1 VAGGFRPWWL
11 AEALA
16 REPADG
22 RSPPLSGDTR
32 ADLAIV
38 GGGFTGL
45 WTAILAKQARPELDV
60 VLVEADICGAGASGR
75 NGGCVLTWTTK
86 FMTLCRLYGEAE
98 AVRLARASEQAILDI
113 EAFIDAHGI
122 ECDWRRDGT
131 LYTATS
137 NAQLG
142 ASDAV
147 MGELGRRGI
156 STWTRLPDDEV
167 RRRAG
172 SRAHLEGW
180 FSPLAATVQP
190 ALLARGLRR
199 VALGLG
205 VRIHEHTSMHG
216 LGRGTPMTIATSGGT
231 ITADR
236 VVLALNA
243 WMAGLFAELRRSIAI
258 VSSDM
263 VITEPAPAALKA
275 TGLDGG
281 ISVLDSRTFVHYY
294 RSTPDGRLMLGKGG
308 NTFAYGGRMHPVF
321 DAPSPYRLPLAATV
335 VRFMPGLAPTRIAA
349 SWNGPSD
356 RSVTGLPFFGALA
369 GRPNVWYGFGYSGN
383 GVGPTRMGGQ
393 LLADLALGR
402 DTAWTRS
409 PLARGPRG
417 QFPPEPIRYLG
428 SLLVRDAIRRTEAD
442 ADAGRVPRRWD
453 AALARF
459 AAAAGKADKA

>member
-1 VAGGFRPWWL
+1 MVGRFRPWWL

-16 REPADG
+16 QEPADG
-22 RSPPLSGDTR
+22 LSPPLGGDTR
-32 ADLAIV
+32 ADFAIV

-45 WTAILAKQARPELDV
+45 WTAILAKRARPELDV
-60 VLVEADICGAGASGR
+60 LLIEADICGAGASGR

-86 FMTLCRLYGEAE
+86 FMTLCRLYGEPE

-113 EAFIDAHGI
+113 EGFIHAHGI
-122 ECDWRRDGT
+122 ECGWRRDGT
-131 LYTATS
+131 LYTAS
-137 NAQLG
+137 SSAQLG

-147 MGELGRRGI
+147 MAELGRCGI
-156 STWTRLPDDEV
+156 SSWNRPPAGEV

-172 SRAHLEGW
+172 SAAHLEGW
-180 FSPLAATVQP
+180 YSPLAATVQP
-190 ALLARGLRR
+190 ALLVRGLRR
-199 VALGLG
+199 VAIGLG
-205 VRIHEHTSMHG
+205 VRIHEHTAMQS
-216 LGRGTPMTIATSGGT
+216 LGRGTPATVATSGGT

-243 WMAGLFAELRRSIAI
+243 WMAGLFPEFRRSITI

-263 VITEPAPAALKA
+263 VITDPAPSALQA
-275 TGLDGG
+275 SGLDGG

-321 DAPSPYRLPLAATV
+321 DAPSPYRLPLAANV
-335 VRFMPGLAPTRIAA
+335 ARFMPGLARTRIAA

-356 RSVTGLPFFGALA
+356 RSVTGLPFFGWMK
-369 GRPNVWYGFGYSGN
+369 GRPGVCYGFGYSGN
-383 GVGPTRMGGQ
+383 GVGPSRMGGEI
-393 LLADLALGR
+393 LTDLALGR

-409 PLARGPRG
+409 PLVGGPRG
-417 QFPPEPIRYLG
+417 QFPPEPIRYVG
-428 SLLVRDAIRRTEAD
+428 SLLVRNAIRRKESD
-442 ADAGRVPRRWD
+442 EDVGRSPRPWD
-453 AALARF
+453 VALSRL